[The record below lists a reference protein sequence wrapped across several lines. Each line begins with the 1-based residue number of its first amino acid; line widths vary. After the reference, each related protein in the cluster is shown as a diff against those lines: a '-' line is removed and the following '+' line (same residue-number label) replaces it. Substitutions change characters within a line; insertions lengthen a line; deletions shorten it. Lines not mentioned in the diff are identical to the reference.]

1 MILSAAFP
9 KAREN
14 VLLAHVPRAEFQ
26 RLQAQLEP
34 VSLEFRAPLYE
45 PGDAIRHVYFP
56 LSGVISMLAVMAD
69 GQGIE
74 LAALGCEGL
83 VGLPALLGAFITP
96 FRFLVQVPGEA
107 LRLDA
112 RVLQAES
119 QRAGPLHQVLY
130 RYANAFL
137 MQLAQAAACNG
148 LHTVKQRCCR
158 WLLMTH
164 DRVRADAFPLTQDF
178 LARMLGV
185 RRASVAD
192 VARMLQ
198 RDGLIQYHR
207 GMLTILD
214 RAGLEKAACECYQ
227 LIQREFSRLGGD
239 A

>member
-1 MILSAAFP
+1 LSVPFP

-14 VLLAHVPRAEFQ
+14 VLLAHLPRAELQ
-26 RLQAQLEP
+26 RLQAQLEL
-34 VSLEFRAPLYE
+34 VSLQFRAVLYE
-45 PGDAIRHVYFP
+45 PGETIHHVYFP
-56 LSGVISMLAVMAD
+56 LSGVVSMLAIMAD

-74 LAALGCEGL
+74 LVTLGCEGL
-83 VGLPALLGAFITP
+83 VGLPALLGAVITP

-112 RVLQAES
+112 RLLQAES
-119 QRAGPLHQVLY
+119 QRLGPLHQVLC

-137 MQLAQAAACNG
+137 LQLGQAAACNG
-148 LHTVKQRCCR
+148 LHTVRQRCCR

-178 LARMLGV
+178 LAQMLGV

-198 RDGLIQYHR
+198 RDGLIEYHR
-207 GMLTILD
+207 GTLTILD
-214 RAGLEKAACECYQ
+214 RAGLEKASCECYRFV
-227 LIQREFSRLGGD
+227 QREFSRLFGD
-239 A
+239 T

>member
-1 MILSAAFP
+1 MILSVAFP

-14 VLLAHVPRAEFQ
+14 VLLAQLPRAEFQ
-26 RLQAQLEP
+26 RLQAHLEP
-34 VSLEFRAPLYE
+34 VSLQFRAPLCE
-45 PGDAIRHVYFP
+45 PGETIRHVHFP
-56 LSGVISMLAVMAD
+56 RSGVVSMLATMAD

-74 LAALGCEGL
+74 LATVGCEGL
-83 VGLPALLGAFITP
+83 VGLQAFLGAFIAP
-96 FRFLVQVPGEA
+96 FRCLVQVPGEA

-119 QRAGPLHQVLY
+119 QRAGPLHQVLC
-130 RYANAFL
+130 RYANAYL
-137 MQLAQAAACNG
+137 IQLAQAAACNG

-178 LARMLGV
+178 LAQMLGV

-207 GMLTILD
+207 GTLTILD
-214 RAGLEKAACECYQ
+214 RAGLEKASCECYRCVR
-227 LIQREFSRLGGD
+227 REFSRLFGD